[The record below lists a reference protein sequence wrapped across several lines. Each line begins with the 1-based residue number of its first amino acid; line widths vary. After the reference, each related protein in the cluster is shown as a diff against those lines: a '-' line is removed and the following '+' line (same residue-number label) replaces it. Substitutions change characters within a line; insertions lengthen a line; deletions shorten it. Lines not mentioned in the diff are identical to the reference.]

1 MKVGSAARRMR
12 FVWIGIAF
20 VWLIVLLVMKTRQ
33 ATPVAKTVH
42 VAAYS
47 AFLNSWG
54 PGPEIAR
61 KFEEKT
67 GIHVDYLDAGDAGLL
82 LKKLELFPAD
92 AVVGLDSISVVQ
104 ALSQTKWKPLA
115 ADVPSESHLP
125 QFLAFDQ
132 GPMTF
137 VYRTGEIEPPR
148 DLEALLAPAYAKTLA
163 LEDPR
168 SSTPGLQFLFW
179 ILDQKGDD
187 EGFAYLAKLKPSLQ
201 LVAPSWSEAYGAF
214 TKGRAKLAFSYLTS
228 PVYHW
233 VNENKHEYK
242 PVLLTEG
249 LPIQIEYAGVPESC
263 ANCDAGTQFIKFLL
277 TDESQKSIMTR
288 NYMLPMNPKIMAGTP
303 FAELPS
309 AKIYQWK
316 RLPELI
322 KNRDAL
328 LERWRKLEL

>member
-1 MKVGSAARRMR
+1 MKSGRRLR
-12 FVWIGIAF
+12 IIWIGIAF
-20 VWLIVLLVMKTRQ
+20 IWLIVLLIIKTRETKPAQ
-33 ATPVAKTVH
+33 KSIH

-67 GIHVDYLDAGDAGLL
+67 GLHVDYLDAGDAGLL

-92 AVVGLDSISVVQ
+92 AVVGFDSITVVQ
-104 ALSQTKWKPLA
+104 ALAKMKWKPLTS
-115 ADVPSESHLP
+115 DVPSDAHLP

-137 VYRTGEIEPPR
+137 VYRKGEVEPPR
-148 DLEALLAPAYAKTLA
+148 DLNALLDPIYAKSIA

-187 EGFAYLAKLKPSLQ
+187 DGFAYLAKLKPSLA
-201 LVAPSWSEAYGAF
+201 LVAPSWSETYGAF

-233 VNENKHEYK
+233 INEKKFDYQ
-242 PVLLTEG
+242 PVLLAEG
-249 LPIQIEYAGVPESC
+249 IPMQVEYAGVPDSC
-263 ANCDAGTQFIKFLL
+263 ENCDGGIQFAQFLL
-277 TDESQKSIMTR
+277 SDDSQKTIMMK
-288 NYMLPMNPKIMAGTP
+288 NYMLPISPKVMTGTP
-303 FAELPS
+303 FADLPS
-309 AKIYQWK
+309 AKLYQWK

-322 KNRDAL
+322 EKRDAI